1 MSKTFLNVAARHHR
15 GYRRRRDRMR
25 PRISGIFGPIVAVT
39 LAAASL
45 RAQPAPQPPPAP
57 EPDAGAP
64 VVTPPRE
71 SAVTPAPAPSQAPT
85 PGYPAFPPPYNPYP
99 YYPRYG
105 YPPPTYAPPP
115 DPRVEQR
122 RLRTG
127 EAHADHVILM
137 PTAYTHPAGT
147 VYFSSIDIV
156 LLQAGYAISDDTQV
170 TLSGTPPLGEDNVFP
185 LDLSLKNAFVN
196 EGPVRVAAIGS
207 ITGIAGLDEGNFFLG
222 RIGGAAQ
229 LCFDTPC
236 KSSASVASRSPMAP
250 ASLAGLGR
258 GAFLYLPL
266 PMTSAV
272 RGRAFRAEAAVAK
285 AVPAR
290 HGSRA
295 AADSADRRCRV
306 RRRKGSGRNIS
317 IMFLSAFFQ
326 QS

>member
-1 MSKTFLNVAARHHR
+1 
-15 GYRRRRDRMR
+15 MR

-122 RLRTG
+122 RLSTG

-236 KSSASVASRSPMAP
+236 KSSSSVASTALLAGPATLVLTGVGFIWNVADW
-250 ASLAGLGR
+250 ASLLLEVDTVVPLGNEAGEYHAIAVGPGFRLPYENWALDLGVLR
-258 GAFLYLPL
+258 PLDVQEPADIVPVITVSYRALP
-266 PMTSAV
+266 
-272 RGRAFRAEAAVAK
+272 
-285 AVPAR
+285 
-290 HGSRA
+290 
-295 AADSADRRCRV
+295 
-306 RRRKGSGRNIS
+306 
-317 IMFLSAFFQ
+317 
-326 QS
+326 

>member
-1 MSKTFLNVAARHHR
+1 
-15 GYRRRRDRMR
+15 MR

-185 LDLSLKNAFVN
+185 LDLSLKNALVN

-236 KSSASVASRSPMAP
+236 KSSASVASTAPSRAPPRWCSPASASSGTWRTGRRCCSRWTPSCPSATKPASTTPSRWAP
-250 ASLAGLGR
+250 ASASPTRTGPSIS
-258 GAFLYLPL
+258 ACSAHW
-266 PMTSAV
+266 TSKSP
-272 RGRAFRAEAAVAK
+272 RT
-285 AVPAR
+285 
-290 HGSRA
+290 S
-295 AADSADRRCRV
+295 CR
-306 RRRKGSGRNIS
+306 
-317 IMFLSAFFQ
+317 
-326 QS
+326 